1 MMRNSTLQ
9 SLRGVVPAFEESR
22 SAGRLGDE
30 LAIMSA
36 WDFRH
41 YLPDD
46 ILVKVD
52 RATMFHGIEGREPF
66 LDQHLIEFAARLP
79 SRFKVRNGELKYL
92 LKQLLARYLPE
103 QLFRLP
109 KRGFA
114 VPIRDWMRDTY
125 KQQFVETLDRL
136 SDDWFDRREVDRLL
150 NRYRAGKAVDYTL
163 LWHLFSFQLWHE
175 HWLTAPSP
183 AIQRENAT
191 LETQRRS
198 PPNAG

>member
-9 SLRGVVPAFEESR
+9 SLRQIVPTFEESTSQAR
-22 SAGRLGDE
+22 FGDE
-30 LAIMSA
+30 LAIMSD

-79 SRFKVRNGELKYL
+79 SRFKVRNGDLKYL

-103 QLFRLP
+103 PLFRLP

-125 KQQFVETLDRL
+125 KQHFIDTLDRL
-136 SDDWFDRREVDRLL
+136 SADWFDRRAVDRLL
-150 NRYRAGKAVDYTL
+150 DRYRAGKPVDYTL

-175 HWLTAPSP
+175 QWLTPAGTSQPERAPF
-183 AIQRENAT
+183 
-191 LETQRRS
+191 ETQRRS
-198 PPNAG
+198 PSNAR